1 MKVNEKVI
9 GAAIGAVAGGTAG
22 YFVGKI
28 VGACHVS
35 DSQAVP
41 DCVNC
46 EALDTMDNESETE
59 TDTDAT
65 KAPEAE

>member
-28 VGACHVS
+28 VGSCHVS
-35 DSQAVP
+35 DDQELP
-41 DCVNC
+41 DCANC
-46 EALDTMDNESETE
+46 SALDAMDNETE

-65 KAPEAE
+65 KASEAE